1 MTFSDLNIDDDI
13 VAALASKG
21 ILEPFPIQ
29 EQTIPLALQKQDIIG
44 QAKTGT
50 GKTFGFGLPLI
61 QALGTDPEPGVK
73 ALIVVPTR
81 ELAVQVTEDIE
92 LAASNRPT
100 KIVSIYGGKAYEG
113 QIEQLKAGAQ
123 IVVGTPGRL
132 LDLAGQRLLSLAN
145 VQVMVLDEADKML
158 DLGFLS
164 DIEKLFAQTPA
175 NRHTMLFSAT
185 MPGAIVALARRFMNR
200 PIHIRATD
208 PDEGITQANIKHI
221 VYRAHSLDKDEVIA
235 RILQSEGRG
244 KTVIFTRTKRAAARI
259 VEELNDR
266 GFNAAAVHGDLNQE
280 QRERAM
286 AAFKAGKKDILIATD
301 VAARGIDVNDVTH
314 VINHTIPDDD
324 QTYLH
329 RVGRTGRAGKTGI
342 AVTFVDWEDLHKWAL
357 INRAL
362 EFGQPDPVETYSS
375 SPHLY
380 TDLDIPA
387 GTKGRLKPTPIP
399 AEAKADARPERSTR
413 QREPREPRRRSAE
426 VSRPAGRP
434 GPVEREQGHH
444 DGNSAP
450 RRRTRSR
457 NRAPRPDAGLTH
469 RTAPRDPR
477 GGALS
482 AAGGVADRVDRR
494 PAGRVLTQPVRLAR
508 AVVVARARGDQRVAL
523 GELEEPPP
531 AVAGVLAVLDL
542 ETEEPRLDELGEHPL
557 DGDPPRAGRRVRD
570 HRDSARGADEAH
582 GVHRVEGVVRLEVAA
597 APVEDPRERGG
608 AVGGE
613 PARDQGV
620 GDVRAPDRG
629 AGARPE
635 RARRPRSG
643 RSRRR
648 SRSRSPRRGGPA
660 PSGCAW
666 SRRGA
671 PDPPDRRG
679 TRGRARSPSRP
690 ARTAPCPAPAR
701 YRRPPP
707 PRSRPASPPSSR
719 GRSGR
724 LRRAPPRPPLAPG
737 PRGLRAVRD
746 EGVGV
751 EVEPASRDMH
761 ALHRRRAPTGPGAWM
776 A

>member
-1 MTFSDLNIDDDI
+1 VTFSDLTIDDDI
-13 VAALASKG
+13 VAALAAKG

-61 QALGTDPEPGVK
+61 QALGKDPEPGVK

-132 LDLAGQRLLSLAN
+132 LDLAGQRLLSLAS
-145 VQVMVLDEADKML
+145 VQTMVLDEADKML

-175 NRHTMLFSAT
+175 TRHTMLFSAT
-185 MPGAIVALARRFMNR
+185 MPGAIVALARRFMNK

-235 RILQSEGRG
+235 RILQAEGRG

-380 TDLDIPA
+380 EDLAIPA
-387 GTKGRLKPTPIP
+387 GTKGRLKPTPMP

-413 QREPREPRRRSAE
+413 QREPREPREGREPRRRNRGGDSTETAPAAE
-426 VSRPAGRP
+426 GGAEPTGQAPSS
-434 GPVEREQGHH
+434 ESKEHH
-444 DGNSAP
+444 DGNSEP
-450 RRRTRSR
+450 RRRTRQRRRS
-457 NRAPRPDAGLTH
+457 PRPDGQA
-469 RTAPRDPR
+469 
-477 GGALS
+477 
-482 AAGGVADRVDRR
+482 
-494 PAGRVLTQPVRLAR
+494 
-508 AVVVARARGDQRVAL
+508 
-523 GELEEPPP
+523 
-531 AVAGVLAVLDL
+531 
-542 ETEEPRLDELGEHPL
+542 
-557 DGDPPRAGRRVRD
+557 
-570 HRDSARGADEAH
+570 
-582 GVHRVEGVVRLEVAA
+582 
-597 APVEDPRERGG
+597 
-608 AVGGE
+608 
-613 PARDQGV
+613 
-620 GDVRAPDRG
+620 
-629 AGARPE
+629 
-635 RARRPRSG
+635 
-643 RSRRR
+643 
-648 SRSRSPRRGGPA
+648 
-660 PSGCAW
+660 
-666 SRRGA
+666 
-671 PDPPDRRG
+671 
-679 TRGRARSPSRP
+679 
-690 ARTAPCPAPAR
+690 
-701 YRRPPP
+701 
-707 PRSRPASPPSSR
+707 
-719 GRSGR
+719 
-724 LRRAPPRPPLAPG
+724 
-737 PRGLRAVRD
+737 
-746 EGVGV
+746 
-751 EVEPASRDMH
+751 
-761 ALHRRRAPTGPGAWM
+761 
-776 A
+776 